1 MTETQV
7 YRTTVL
13 EVDGELAF
21 EFPDDLAEKLNL
33 QKGDN
38 FDWLFYDDYVI
49 MRKSGSN
56 EDSNSE

>member
-1 MTETQV
+1 MTEAQV

-21 EFPDDLAEKLNL
+21 EFPDELAEKLNL
-33 QKGDN
+33 QKSDN

-56 EDSNSE
+56 EDSDSK